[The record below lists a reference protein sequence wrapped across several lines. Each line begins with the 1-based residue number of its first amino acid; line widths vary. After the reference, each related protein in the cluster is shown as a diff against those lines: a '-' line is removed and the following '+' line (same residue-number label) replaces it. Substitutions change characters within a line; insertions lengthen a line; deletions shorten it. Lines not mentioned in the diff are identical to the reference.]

1 MDNPQALA
9 IRRMARLAE
18 LLRLLNQAHDL
29 ESFLQAVINSAC
41 ELLPCEDTLILLYE
55 AETDTLKFVACPPE
69 HKEALKPLRM
79 SLERSLT
86 GQVYRWGRPY
96 ILQNAQGDSRLYPE
110 LDVALESPARSL
122 VVVPLVFHNQ
132 VVGVMEARNKI
143 LPAPSSVAF
152 TADDLGFLESLASLV
167 ALTCLGD
174 LLLEEVKIANAQVEA
189 LEKMK
194 SDFIAITSHELRTP
208 IGLILGHTTFIAEMI
223 QDKTLKQQMQ
233 VVLRNTSRLK
243 QIIENIT
250 KVNEFDTG
258 ASRLKRNKV
267 SLNQLVQ
274 AVVAA
279 YQARANAKQ
288 VKISGRLPDADV
300 QIEAD
305 EEKIAVALNNLV
317 HNAVAFTDPGGS
329 VTISV
334 DRLPGYVQV
343 SVQDSG
349 VGIPSADLPKVFDRF
364 FQVQSHLTRKHGGMG
379 LGLSVAKAMIELHKG
394 QIYVESKEGKGSK
407 FTFVLPT
414 QAGADQL

>member
-1 MDNPQALA
+1 MANPQALA
-9 IRRMARLAE
+9 IRRMARLTE

-29 ESFLQAVINSAC
+29 ETFLQAVIKTAC

-79 SLERSLT
+79 PLERSLT

-110 LDVALESPARSL
+110 LDVALESAARSL
-122 VVVPLVFHNQ
+122 VAVPLVFHNQ

-174 LLLEEVKIANAQVEA
+174 LLLEEVKVANAQVEA

-208 IGLILGHTTFIAEMI
+208 IGLILGHTTYISEMI

-233 VVLRNTSRLK
+233 VVLRNTARLK

-274 AVVAA
+274 SVVAA

-288 VKISGRLPDADV
+288 VKISGSLPDADV
-300 QIEAD
+300 RIEAD

-317 HNAVAFTDPGGS
+317 HNAISFTDPGGS
-329 VTISV
+329 VAISV
-334 DRLPGYVQV
+334 EQLPGYVQI

-349 VGIPSADLPKVFDRF
+349 VGIPSADLAKVFDRF

-394 QIYVESKEGKGSK
+394 QIYVESKEGQGSK